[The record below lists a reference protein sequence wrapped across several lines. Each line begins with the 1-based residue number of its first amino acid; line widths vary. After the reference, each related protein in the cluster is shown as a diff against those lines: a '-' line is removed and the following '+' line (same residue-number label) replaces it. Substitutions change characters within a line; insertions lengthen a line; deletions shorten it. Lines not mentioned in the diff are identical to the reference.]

1 MTTLQ
6 CLPYLGY
13 SESLKML
20 LPAIIAFAGVFI
32 TGVIAYRQYL
42 VQRAKLNL
50 DLFEQRYAIFEL
62 TWGLLS
68 STPNGQHKPIP
79 IFEFS
84 NLIPKA
90 AFLFGP
96 KIETY
101 MRTASHKMT
110 ELQIIYQVALNSN
123 PIMPSENL
131 EKLTA
136 LEQWFYSEASVGVKS
151 VFGEYLDFKNWK

>member
-13 SESLKML
+13 SEFLKML
-20 LPAIIAFAGVFI
+20 LPAIIATAGVFI
-32 TGVIAYRQYL
+32 TGMIAYRQYL

-50 DLFEQRYAIFEL
+50 DLFEQRYAIFEV

-68 STPNGQHKPIP
+68 STPNGEHRPSLT
-79 IFEFS
+79 FELS

-90 AFLFGP
+90 VFLFGP
-96 KIETY
+96 KIEAY
-101 MRTASHKMT
+101 MRTASHNMS
-110 ELQIIYQVALNSN
+110 ELKIIYQLIHNNNQIV
-123 PIMPSENL
+123 PP
-131 EKLTA
+131 EKLERLA
-136 LEQWFYSEASVGVKS
+136 ELEQWFYVEASVGVKS